1 MEDIGIQDSLLRSF
15 DAIGPNSDRYWSLK
29 PITSDIESNKI
40 ITGAR
45 LVKKDRIIQIEIE
58 QSTAL
63 PEGNVNETQR
73 SWLGNTDF
81 MSTEDRQNVHEMTY
95 EARALDLDILEA
107 PPGHVITGLRFRL
120 LGGHVNLEAQITP
133 INFKDGQLD
142 SNTST
147 WIGNDRTQASES
159 RRTRVS
165 VIVPD
170 IPTRYLGKSYLDSRN
185 NQVIYIP
192 N

>member
-1 MEDIGIQDSLLRSF
+1 MFWHCSYCF
-15 DAIGPNSDRYWSLK
+15 CKCDAIGPNSDRYWSLK

-73 SWLGNTDF
+73 SWLGNTEF

-95 EARALDLDILEA
+95 EARALDLDILDA

-142 SNTST
+142 SKTLGRL
-147 WIGNDRTQASES
+147 WRKRI
-159 RRTRVS
+159 RV
-165 VIVPD
+165 VE
-170 IPTRYLGKSYLDSRN
+170 IPILHRGPLRAVAAT
-185 NQVIYIP
+185 I
-192 N
+192 